1 MKSEDKT
8 KEQLIGEL
16 VEMRQRIAELEASE
30 VERKQMEERLLA
42 SERLALLGQFSGS
55 ISHELRNPLGVVG
68 SSVYYLKTKLKDS
81 DEKVQEHL
89 NRIRSSVNNA
99 TAIIESLLNLTR
111 MREPQLAR
119 LDLIAIASDAIATSK
134 VPTGVNVIQNFL
146 EQEVLVNADREQ
158 LRMAFQNIVT
168 NADEAMDGK
177 GTLTVT
183 VGRTTDSQ
191 AEVSF
196 VDTGPGIA
204 PEDLDRVFQ
213 PLFSTKA
220 DGIGFGLSIAKM
232 VIDKHSG
239 TIEAKSGPGEGATI
253 IIQLPPYTDKDK
265 EV

>member
-1 MKSEDKT
+1 M
-8 KEQLIGEL
+8 
-16 VEMRQRIAELEASE
+16 
-30 VERKQMEERLLA
+30 
-42 SERLALLGQFSGS
+42 
-55 ISHELRNPLGVVG
+55 
-68 SSVYYLKTKLKDS
+68 
-81 DEKVQEHL
+81 
-89 NRIRSSVNNA
+89 NNA

-134 VPTGVNVIQNFL
+134 VPTGVNVIQNFP

-220 DGIGFGLSIAKM
+220 KGIGFGLSIAKM

-239 TIEAKSGPGEGATI
+239 TIEAKSGQGKGATI
-253 IIQLPPYTDKDK
+253 IIQLPLYTDDK